1 MKRITLL
8 AAFCLLGL
16 SAFSQLEFGV
26 KGGLNLTNIML
37 DMETVDYKIKSNPGS
52 QIGYHVGGLMRAS
65 LFGIFFQPELVF
77 TSIATE
83 YTVTDLN
90 TTIDEI
96 AKQRIGRIDIPLLFG
111 AKLGTLRLGVGPIA
125 SFIVSNE
132 TNLSDLTGYETTLKS
147 ATIGYQLAAG
157 LDIWKVG
164 LDIRYEGNLSQ
175 LGDHIEVGGQQVNF
189 DSRAKQVILSVSYIF

>member
-16 SAFSQLEFGV
+16 SAYCQLDFGV
-26 KGGLNLTNIML
+26 KGGLNLTNITL

-90 TTIDEI
+90 TSLEGLAD
-96 AKQRIGRIDIPLLFG
+96 QRIGRVDIPLLFG
-111 AKLGTLRLGVGPIA
+111 AKLGSLRFGVGPVA
-125 SFIVSNE
+125 SFVVSNE
-132 TNLSDLTGYETTLKS
+132 SNLTDITGYEATLKS
-147 ATIGYQLAAG
+147 ATIGYQLGAG
-157 LDIWKVG
+157 LNIWKIGV
-164 LDIRYEGNLSQ
+164 DIRYEGNLSQ
-175 LGDHIEVGGQQVNF
+175 LGDHSTVGGQQVNF
-189 DSRAKQVILSVSYIF
+189 DSRAKQVIFSVSYIF